1 MNITTKFDIG
11 GKVWTRLV
19 YPTFNMGNFG
29 DFLLPIEDPVTVSAI
44 YIVKTDKTESIKY
57 KFNEISEICN
67 EDEVF
72 STFEE
77 LKNYCN
83 EYNSF
88 VSKKR

>member
-1 MNITTKFDIG
+1 
-11 GKVWTRLV
+11 
-19 YPTFNMGNFG
+19 MGIFE
-29 DFLLPIEDPVTVSAI
+29 DFLLPIEDSVTVSAI

-57 KFNEISEICN
+57 KFKEISEICN

-83 EYNSF
+83 ECNSF
-88 VSKKR
+88 VFKRR